1 MSWPLRKCNALVA
14 LLTRARF
21 TFSICF
27 RFPSETAKDSALSTF
42 AQLQAEARAGVLK
55 LKEARTCLQTE
66 FQEMR
71 ESIPLLVRSIWGAH
85 ATALMTTMRQRQANV
100 SRLIIQ
106 WQDAEHRMIAVANS
120 LTHLQTGQKLIT
132 IGVPLA
138 AGHLLGSSPSTA
150 QCYQTTAR
158 SPASHT
164 LAKGSLTLHQLNAL
178 VSRLTEEIILVQ
190 RGIFLFLLFIP
201 MLVTAPI
208 LLLTDKHR
216 DNWMKLMI
224 RTIEHAGPAFIKW
237 GQWCATRPDLFPPDF
252 CSALGAL
259 QTDAPSHSFKHTR
272 NTVETAFKLPL
283 EQIFA
288 TFDEN
293 PVASGSIAQVHRA
306 VLTPLGAQLAQ
317 HDATNLNGPKL
328 LGGLIPL
335 PRRTSR
341 RREAITFS
349 DGATVA
355 VKVRHPNVTDLMEQD
370 FKLMRRAASIIEAL
384 PGGFGPQLKESLMQ
398 FGAPMREQMDL
409 RSEAQHLSRFAE
421 NFKWWSGVRFPLP
434 AAPSLVASDVLVES
448 FEEGEHIS
456 KYLNTEYAHN
466 KRLASLGMSC
476 YLKMLLRDNY
486 IHADLH
492 PGNILVS
499 MESPASSR
507 RRATRKSSA
516 SFSSMHPIGGDISP
530 GGRIQEAEQEQEDKR
545 SILSKLKSALGWHL
559 NFDFTVPRLV
569 LLDVGMT
576 ARLTNDDQR
585 NLLGF
590 FSSLAAMDGG
600 GLADSILK
608 FSEKDAANPSGFKND
623 MAELFD
629 ALEPEYMRENSQ
641 QVIGWIMD
649 TIRKH
654 QVHLNGVVSTVVFS
668 SMVLEGWS
676 TKLNPDIR
684 IVETLKEMLPSEWKT
699 RAQSAVDKVVDNQLM
714 ITTLA

>member
-1 MSWPLRKCNALVA
+1 VQNA
-14 LLTRARF
+14 
-21 TFSICF
+21 
-27 RFPSETAKDSALSTF
+27 AKESALKTF

-55 LKEARTCLQTE
+55 FKEARMSLKSE
-66 FQEMR
+66 LQEMR
-71 ESIPLLVRSIWGAH
+71 ESIPLLVKSIWGAH

-100 SRLIIQ
+100 SRLITQ
-106 WQDAEHRMIAVANS
+106 WQDAEHRLIAVANS
-120 LTHLQTGQKLIT
+120 LTHLQTGQKLIAV
-132 IGVPLA
+132 GAPLA
-138 AGHLLGSSPSTA
+138 AAHLLGSSPSTA
-150 QCYQTTAR
+150 QCYQTAAR
-158 SPASHT
+158 GPESHT
-164 LAKGSLTLHQLNAL
+164 LVKGSLTLNQLNAL
-178 VSRLTEEIILVQ
+178 VSRLAEEAILVQ
-190 RGIFLFLLFIP
+190 RGVFLFCLFIP
-201 MLVTAPI
+201 MLVTAPV
-208 LLLTDKHR
+208 LLLTEKHR
-216 DNWMKLMI
+216 ENWLRLMI
-224 RTIEHAGPAFIKW
+224 WTIENAGPAFIKW
-237 GQWCATRPDLFPPDF
+237 GQWAATRPDLFAPDV

-259 QTDAPSHSFKHTR
+259 QTDAPSHTFKHTKK
-272 NTVETAFKLPL
+272 TVETAFKLPL
-283 EQIFA
+283 DQIFA

-317 HDATNLNGPKL
+317 NDPNNLNGPKL

-335 PRRTSR
+335 PRRASS
-341 RREAITFS
+341 RREALTFS
-349 DGATVA
+349 DGAAVA
-355 VKVRHPNVTDLMEQD
+355 VKVCHPKVTDLMEQD
-370 FKLMRRAASIIEAL
+370 FKLMRRAAAIIGAL
-384 PGGFGPQLKESLMQ
+384 PGGSGPQLKESLMQ

-409 RSEAQHLSRFAE
+409 RSEAEHLSRFAE
-421 NFKWWSGVRFPLP
+421 NFRWWNNVRFPLP

-456 KYLNTEYAHN
+456 KYLNTQYEHN
-466 KRLASLGMSC
+466 KRLAYLGMSC

-499 MESPASSR
+499 MESPTSSR
-507 RRATRKSSA
+507 RAATRNSTLPSLSKRGDDETTNS
-516 SFSSMHPIGGDISP
+516 IGAADSD
-530 GGRIQEAEQEQEDKR
+530 EEQEG
-545 SILSKLKSALGWHL
+545 SILSKLSSALGRQF
-559 NFDFTVPRLV
+559 NFDFTLPRLV

-585 NLLGF
+585 NLVGF

-608 FSEKDAANPSGFKND
+608 FSEKDAANPSGFKSD

-629 ALEPEYMRENSQ
+629 ALDPDYMRENSQ

-654 QVHLNGVVSTVVFS
+654 QVHLKGVVSTVVFS

-684 IVETLKEMLPSEWKT
+684 IVETLKEILPSLWKN
-699 RAQSAVDKVVDNQLM
+699 RAQSAVDKVVENQLM
-714 ITTLA
+714 LATMA

>member
-1 MSWPLRKCNALVA
+1 MR
-14 LLTRARF
+14 RAG
-21 TFSICF
+21 FSKKVLKQYQEAF
-27 RFPSETAKDSALSTF
+27 LQHSTGRYPSEIVGQAAKDSALGTF

-55 LKEARTCLQTE
+55 LREAHMCLQTE

-106 WQDAEHRMIAVANS
+106 WQDAEHRLIAVANS
-120 LTHLQTGQKLIT
+120 LTHLQTGQKLIAV
-132 IGVPLA
+132 GAPLA
-138 AGHLLGSSPSTA
+138 AAHLLGSPSTA
-150 QCYQTTAR
+150 HCYQTTAR
-158 SPASHT
+158 NAASHT
-164 LAKGSLTLHQLNAL
+164 LAEGSLTLNQLNAL
-178 VSRLTEEIILVQ
+178 VSRLAEEITLVQ
-190 RGIFLFLLFIP
+190 RGVFLFFLFIP
-201 MLVTAPI
+201 VLVTAPV
-208 LLLTDKHR
+208 LLLTDRHR
-216 DNWMKLMI
+216 DNWLRLMI
-224 RTIEHAGPAFIKW
+224 WTIEHAGPAFIKW
-237 GQWCATRPDLFPPDF
+237 GQWAATRPDLFAPDV

-259 QTDAPSHSFKHTR
+259 QTDAPSHTFKHTR
-272 NTVETAFKLPL
+272 STVETSFKLPL

-288 TFDEN
+288 TFEEQ

-317 HDATNLNGPKL
+317 HDANNLNGPKL

-335 PRRTSR
+335 PRRASS

-355 VKVRHPNVTDLMEQD
+355 VKVRHPKVTDLMEQD
-370 FKLMRRAASIIEAL
+370 FKLMKRAASIVGAL
-384 PGGFGPQLKESLMQ
+384 PGGSGPQLKESLMQ
-398 FGAPMREQMDL
+398 FGAPMREQLDL
-409 RSEAQHLSRFAE
+409 RSEAEHLSRFAE

-466 KRLASLGMSC
+466 KRLAYLGMSC

-499 MESPASSR
+499 MESPTSSR
-507 RRATRKSSA
+507 RAATKASSVS
-516 SFSSMHPIGGDISP
+516 SFSKNGGDGSNSDVAVS
-530 GGRIQEAEQEQEDKR
+530 GSSEKEEG
-545 SILSKLKSALGWHL
+545 SILSKLSSALGWHL
-559 NFDFTVPRLV
+559 NFDFTLPRLV

-585 NLLGF
+585 NLVGF

-608 FSEKDAANPSGFKND
+608 FSEKDAVNPSGFKND
-623 MAELFD
+623 MTELFD
-629 ALEPEYMRENSQ
+629 ALEPDYMRENSQ
-641 QVIGWIMD
+641 EVIGWIMD

-654 QVHLNGVVSTVVFS
+654 QVHLKGVVSTVVFS

-684 IVETLKEMLPSEWKT
+684 IVETLKEILPSEWRT
-699 RAQSAVDKVVDNQLM
+699 RAQHAVDKVVENQMM
-714 ITTLA
+714 ITTMA